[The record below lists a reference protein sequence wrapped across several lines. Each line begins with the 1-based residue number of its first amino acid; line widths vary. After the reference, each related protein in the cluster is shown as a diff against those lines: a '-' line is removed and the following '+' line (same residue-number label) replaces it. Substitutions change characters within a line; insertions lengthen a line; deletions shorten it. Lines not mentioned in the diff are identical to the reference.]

1 MNNIFH
7 FDSPFMQKLLVVG
20 NLAALNIVWLICCLP
35 IFTIGAATTAMHSV
49 IYKYILGTDDAV
61 LQPFFN
67 AFKQNFKQA
76 TALWLPVLVLIILLG
91 IDAFFLYT
99 SAIGLEPL
107 LWIPFAVVFVAFL
120 MLMTYAFPLIARYE
134 NDLRST
140 VKNCFML
147 FVLEL
152 KKSIFVLILNL
163 LPWVMFFLWPDLYM
177 KMLLLWLL
185 YSGSAISYWNDR
197 VLLKIFEKRQAKQEE

>member
-7 FDSPFMQKLLVVG
+7 FDSPFMQKLVVVG
-20 NLAALNIVWLICCLP
+20 NLAALNIVWMICCLP

-49 IYKYILGTDDAV
+49 IYKYISGTDDAV
-61 LQPFFN
+61 LQPFFK

-76 TALWLPVLVLIILLG
+76 TALWLPVLVVIILLG

-107 LWIPFAVVFVAFL
+107 LWIPFTVVFVAFL
-120 MLMTYAFPLIARYE
+120 MLMTYAFPMIARYE
-134 NDLRST
+134 SDLRSI
-140 VKNCFML
+140 VKNSFLL

-152 KKSIFVLILNL
+152 KKSVFILIMNL

-177 KMLLLWLL
+177 KMLILWLA

>member
-1 MNNIFH
+1 
-7 FDSPFMQKLLVVG
+7 MQKLLVVG

-61 LQPFFN
+61 IQPFFK
-67 AFKQNFKQA
+67 AFRQNFKQA
-76 TALWLPVLVLIILLG
+76 TALWLPVLVVIILLG
-91 IDAFFLYT
+91 IDALFLYT
-99 SAIGLEPL
+99 SAIGWEPL
-107 LWIPFAVVFVAFL
+107 LWIPFTVVFVAFL
-120 MLMTYAFPLIARYE
+120 MLMTYAFPMIARYE
-134 NDLRST
+134 NDLRSI
-140 VKNCFML
+140 VKNSFML

-163 LPWVMFFLWPDLYM
+163 VPWLMFFVWPDIYM
-177 KMLLLWLL
+177 RILLIWLL
-185 YSGSAISYWNDR
+185 YGGSAISYWNDR

>member
-1 MNNIFH
+1 MNNLFR

-20 NLAALNIVWLICCLP
+20 NLAALNVLWLICCLP

-61 LQPFFN
+61 IQPFFK
-67 AFKQNFKQA
+67 AFRQNFKQA
-76 TALWLPVLVLIILLG
+76 TALWLPILVVIILLG
-91 IDAFFLYT
+91 IDALFLYT
-99 SAIGLEPL
+99 SAIGWEPL
-107 LWIPFAVVFVAFL
+107 LWIPFTVVFVAFL
-120 MLMTYAFPLIARYE
+120 MLMTYAFPIIARYE
-134 NDLRST
+134 NDLRSI
-140 VKNCFML
+140 VKNSFML

-163 LPWVMFFLWPDLYM
+163 VPWVMFFLWPDLYM